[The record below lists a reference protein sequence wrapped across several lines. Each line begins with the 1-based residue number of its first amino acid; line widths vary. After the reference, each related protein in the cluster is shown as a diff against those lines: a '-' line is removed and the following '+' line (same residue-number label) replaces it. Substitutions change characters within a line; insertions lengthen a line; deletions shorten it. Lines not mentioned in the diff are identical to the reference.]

1 MTQINLEGQI
11 TIPPTIRQQ
20 LGLSPGTEVEL
31 EVIGETLQLRKK
43 PADRRGSQRI
53 EAIRGKATND
63 LSTQDI
69 MQLTREDV

>member
-1 MTQINLEGQI
+1 MIQINLEGQI

-43 PADRRGSQRI
+43 TADRRGSQLI